1 VTIETPLKRNGNG
14 DFVKLNKSSYD
25 GDIEVVRHARDE
37 CYASDDSG
45 PDDVEALGITGP
57 RRSTGLKKW
66 RITQFTGTSSHR
78 NS

>member
-45 PDDVEALGITGP
+45 PDDVEALDEQSPKQLNGAG
-57 RRSTGLKKW
+57 
-66 RITQFTGTSSHR
+66 F
-78 NS
+78 